1 MVSIKKL
8 LVVGITLIAI
18 LLATI
23 PVSIM
28 SHNQAQTLG
37 LVLIV
42 LSLWATGIVP
52 GYLASLIFF
61 ALALI
66 LKIAPPATVFSGFAS
81 AAIWLIF
88 TGFIIAAAIRGVGLS
103 EQIGIFLERHLVSS
117 YGRLLGGLMLF
128 SMLLAFI
135 MPSSLGRAVLMVP
148 IGIALAERVGF
159 NHASKG
165 RTAIALTIAFGCHVP
180 SFAILPAN
188 VPNIILTGAAQT
200 ILGINVTYAH
210 YLLLHYPILG
220 ILKSFIIVVLIMFFF
235 PDHPQSSSSNRVKE
249 VISDPSPRRKQIIVS
264 SVLLLTLVFWMTD
277 SIHGINP
284 AWIGIVASII
294 LLLPITGIV
303 TPTELNKSVNFGL
316 ILFVAGILAVG
327 AVVNATGLGSWVAHR
342 LVHILPL
349 QPKHDFVN
357 FLSLCFV
364 SFATGLI
371 TTLPGVPA
379 VLTPMATELSHL
391 TGFSLNAVIMT
402 QVIGFS
408 TILLP
413 YQSGPLTVAM
423 QLSDQPLHKLLKITI
438 PLTVITALVLTPM
451 DYLWWKFLGMV

>member
-1 MVSIKKL
+1 MVSLKKL
-8 LVVGITLIAI
+8 IVAGITLIAI
-18 LLATI
+18 LLATM
-23 PVSIM
+23 PTTIM
-28 SHNQAQTLG
+28 NHNQAQTLG
-37 LVLIV
+37 LVLVV

-52 GYLASLIFF
+52 GYLSSLGFF
-61 ALALI
+61 AFALI

-103 EQIGIFLERHLVSS
+103 ERIGIFLERHLISS

-135 MPSSLGRAVLMVP
+135 MPSSLGRAVLMIP
-148 IGIALAERVGF
+148 IGMALADRVGF
-159 NHASKG
+159 NHTSKG
-165 RTAIALTIAFGCHVP
+165 RTAIALTIAFGCHIP

-188 VPNIILTGAAQT
+188 VPNIVLSGAAQT

-220 ILKSFIIVVLIMFFF
+220 ILKSSIIVALIMFFF
-235 PDHPQSSSSNRVKE
+235 PDHPQSTSKTNPN
-249 VISDPSPRRKQIIVS
+249 IFPDPSMHRKQIIVT
-264 SVLLLTLVFWMTD
+264 VILILTLGFWMTD

-284 AWIGIVASII
+284 AWIGIVTSII
-294 LLLPITGIV
+294 LLLPGIGIV
-303 TPTELNKSVNFGL
+303 TPNEFNKSVNFGL
-316 ILFVAGILAVG
+316 ILFISGILAVG
-327 AVVNATGLGSWVAHR
+327 AVVNATGLGSWFAHQ

-349 QPKHDFVN
+349 QPKHDFIN

-364 SFATGLI
+364 SFATGLM

-379 VLTPMATELSHL
+379 VLTPMAKELSHL
-391 TGFSLNAVIMT
+391 TGFSLNAVLMT

-408 TILLP
+408 TVLLP

-423 QLSDQPLHKLLKITI
+423 QLSEQPMNKLLKITI
-438 PLTVITALVLTPM
+438 PLTLITAFVLAPM
-451 DYLWWKFLGMV
+451 DYLWWQFLGMF

>member
-1 MVSIKKL
+1 MISLKKL
-8 LVVGITLIAI
+8 VVAGITLIAI
-18 LLATI
+18 LLVTMPTASMT
-23 PVSIM
+23 
-28 SHNQAQTLG
+28 HNQAQTLA
-37 LVLIV
+37 LVLIT

-52 GYLASLIFF
+52 GYLASLGFF
-61 ALALI
+61 ACALI
-66 LKIAPPATVFSGFAS
+66 LKIAPPATVFSGFTS

-103 EQIGIFLERHLVSS
+103 ERIGIFLERHLISS

-128 SMLLAFI
+128 CMLLAFI
-135 MPSSLGRAVLMVP
+135 MPSSLGRTVLMIP
-148 IGIALAERVGF
+148 IGMALADRVGF
-159 NHASKG
+159 NPKAKG
-165 RTAIALTIAFGCHVP
+165 RTAIALVIAFGCHIP

-188 VPNIILTGAAQT
+188 IPNIVLSGAAQT

-220 ILKSFIIVVLIMFFF
+220 ILKSSIIVVMIMFFF
-235 PDHPQSSSSNRVKE
+235 PDHPKSTPSTNQD
-249 VISDPSPRRKQIIVS
+249 ISPDPLMKRKQTTVII
-264 SVLLLTLVFWMTD
+264 VLLLTLGFWMTD

-284 AWIGIVASII
+284 AWIGIVAAII
-294 LLLPITGIV
+294 LLMPGIGVV
-303 TPTELNKSVNFGL
+303 TPNEFNHSVNFGL
-316 ILFVAGILAVG
+316 ILFISGILAVG
-327 AVVNATGLGSWVAHR
+327 AVVNATGLGSWFAHQ

-349 QPKHDFVN
+349 QPKHDFIN

-379 VLTPMATELSHL
+379 VITPMTKELASL
-391 TGFSLNAVIMT
+391 TGFSLNAVLMT

-408 TILLP
+408 TVLFP

-423 QLSDQPLHKLLKITI
+423 QLSEQPMNKLLKITI
-438 PLTVITALVLTPM
+438 PLTIITALVLVPM
-451 DYLWWKFLGMV
+451 DYLWWKFLGMF